1 MDSGNAGGAPANNP
15 SVKGPSVD
23 GSAANGS
30 PVISLRDVGK
40 VIGGKTILS
49 DISVDIEPGSIVGLL
64 GKNGAGKTSLID
76 VMLGFSPPS
85 SGSSRVF
92 GENSFELPAAAK
104 RRIGFVPQQDEL
116 LDSLTGAQQLALNA
130 ALHPAWDQALIARLI
145 GEWEVPLDRR
155 IQVLSGGERQKLA
168 TLLALG
174 HEPDLLVLDEPA
186 SSLDPVARR
195 QFLRELLDIAESPT
209 RTVLFSTH
217 IVSDLERVASKV
229 WIIRD
234 GRLAWAGDLDTL
246 KESVV
251 RVTLLARDAWPSQL
265 DIDGVISRRD
275 EGRRVQLVL
284 TGWREERQRE
294 MAERWGAEVSVE
306 RLGLEEI
313 FLELHS

>member
-1 MDSGNAGGAPANNP
+1 MMN
-15 SVKGPSVD
+15 D
-23 GSAANGS
+23 GRVASY
-30 PVISLRDVGK
+30 PVISLRGVGK
-40 VIGGKTILS
+40 VIGDRAILS
-49 DISVDIEPGSIVGLL
+49 DISIDGDAGSIVGLL

-76 VMLGFSPPS
+76 VLLGFSPTS
-85 SGSSRVF
+85 SGRSRVF
-92 GENSFELPAAAK
+92 GEDSFHLPEATK
-104 RRIGFVPQQDEL
+104 RRIGFVPQRDEL

-130 ALHPAWDQALIARLI
+130 ALHPHWDQALIARLV

-195 QFLRELLDIAESPT
+195 QFLRELLQIAQSPA

-217 IVSDLERVASKV
+217 IVSDLERVADQV

-234 GRLAWAGDLDTL
+234 GRLVWAGDLDAL

-251 RVTLLARDAWPSQL
+251 RVTLVAPERALAGVV
-265 DIDGVISRRD
+265 IDGVLSQRSD
-275 EGRRVQLVL
+275 GRCLQLVL
-284 TGWREERQRE
+284 TGWQDERQRE
-294 MAERWGAEVSVE
+294 LADRFGAEVTVE

-313 FLELHS
+313 FLELHA

>member
-1 MDSGNAGGAPANNP
+1 MITNGNAGGAP
-15 SVKGPSVD
+15 
-23 GSAANGS
+23 
-30 PVISLRDVGK
+30 VISLHELAK
-40 VIGGKTILS
+40 VIGGKAILS
-49 DISVDIEPGSIVGLL
+49 DISIDVAPGSIVGLL

-76 VMLGFSPPS
+76 VLLGFSPPS

-92 GENSFELPAAAK
+92 GEMSFRLPAAIK

-130 ALHPAWDQALIARLI
+130 ALHPAWDTALIAKLVR
-145 GEWEVPLDRR
+145 EWEVPLDRR
-155 IQVLSGGERQKLA
+155 IQVLSAGERQKLS

-195 QFLRELLDIAESPT
+195 RFLGELLEIAESPN

-217 IVSDLERVASKV
+217 IVSDLERVASTV
-229 WIIRD
+229 WILRD
-234 GRLAWAGDLDTL
+234 GRLAWAGDLDAL

-251 RVTLLARDAWPSQL
+251 RVTLFTRDELPAHVG
-265 DIDGVISRRD
+265 IDGVVSQRRD
-275 EGRRVQLVL
+275 GRRMQLVL
-284 TGWREERQRE
+284 TGWQDERQVELADRF
-294 MAERWGAEVSVE
+294 GADVCVE

-313 FLELHS
+313 FLELHV

>member
-1 MDSGNAGGAPANNP
+1 MKHNGDA
-15 SVKGPSVD
+15 D
-23 GSAANGS
+23 AA
-30 PVISLRDVGK
+30 PVISLRELGK
-40 VIGGKTILS
+40 VIGGKAILS
-49 DISVDIEPGSIVGLL
+49 DISVDMEPGSIVGLL

-76 VMLGFSPPS
+76 VLLGFSPPS
-85 SGSSRVF
+85 SGSSLVF
-92 GENSFELPAAAK
+92 GESSFTLPATTK

-130 ALHPAWDQALIARLI
+130 ALHPAWDGALIERLI
-145 GEWEVPLDRR
+145 REWQVPLDRR

-195 QFLRELLDIAESPT
+195 QFLRELLEIAESPT

-217 IVSDLERVASKV
+217 IVSDLDRVASQV

-234 GRLAWAGDLDTL
+234 GRLVWAGDLDTL

-251 RVTLLARDAWPSQL
+251 RVTLLARDALPQHLGVDGAVSQRT
-265 DIDGVISRRD
+265 D
-275 EGRRVQLVL
+275 GRRAQLVL
-284 TGWREERQRE
+284 TDWQDERQRE
-294 MAERWGAEVSVE
+294 LAHRFGAEVMVE

>member
-1 MDSGNAGGAPANNP
+1 MKNNGDA
-15 SVKGPSVD
+15 S
-23 GSAANGS
+23 GS
-30 PVISLRDVGK
+30 PVISLRELSK
-40 VIGGKTILS
+40 VLGGKAILS
-49 DISVDIEPGSIVGLL
+49 NISVDIEPGSIVGLL

-76 VMLGFSPPS
+76 VLLGFSPPS

-92 GENSFELPAAAK
+92 GESSFNLPAASK

-130 ALHPAWDQALIARLI
+130 ALHPAWDGALIARLI
-145 GEWEVPLDRR
+145 REWEVPLDRK

-195 QFLRELLDIAESPT
+195 QFLRELLEIAESPT

-229 WIIRD
+229 WIIRE
-234 GRLAWAGDLDTL
+234 GRLVWAGDLDTL

-251 RVTLLARDAWPSQL
+251 RVTLLARDVLPAHL
-265 DIDGVISRRD
+265 GIDGAVSQRSD
-275 EGRRVQLVL
+275 GRRAQLVL
-284 TGWREERQRE
+284 ANWQDERQRE
-294 MAERWGAEVSVE
+294 LADRFGADITVE

>member
-1 MDSGNAGGAPANNP
+1 MMDNGNASGA
-15 SVKGPSVD
+15 
-23 GSAANGS
+23 
-30 PVISLRDVGK
+30 PVISLREMGK
-40 VIGGKTILS
+40 VIGGKAILS
-49 DISVDIEPGSIVGLL
+49 NISVDSEPGSIVGLL

-76 VMLGFSPPS
+76 VLLGFSPPS
-85 SGSSRVF
+85 IGSSRVF
-92 GENSFELPAAAK
+92 GENSFYLPAATK

-130 ALHPAWDQALIARLI
+130 ALHPAWDEALIARLVR
-145 GEWEVPLDRR
+145 EWEVPLDRR

-195 QFLRELLDIAESPT
+195 QFLRELLEIAESPT

-251 RVTLLARDAWPSQL
+251 RVTLLARDVLPAYL
-265 DIDGVISRRD
+265 GIDGAVSQRSD
-275 EGRRVQLVL
+275 GRRAQLVL
-284 TGWREERQRE
+284 TGWHDEWQRE
-294 MAERWGAEVSVE
+294 LADRLGADVTVE

>member
-1 MDSGNAGGAPANNP
+1 MKSNGDAS
-15 SVKGPSVD
+15 
-23 GSAANGS
+23 GS
-30 PVISLRDVGK
+30 PVISLQELCK
-40 VIGGKTILS
+40 VIGGRAILS

-76 VMLGFSPPS
+76 VLLGFSPPS

-92 GENSFELPAAAK
+92 GESSFNLPAAAK

-130 ALHPAWDQALIARLI
+130 ALHPIWDEALIARLI
-145 GEWEVPLDRR
+145 REWQVPLDRR

-195 QFLRELLDIAESPT
+195 QFLRELLEIAESPT

-234 GRLAWAGDLDTL
+234 GRLVWAGDLDTL

-251 RVTLLARDAWPSQL
+251 RVTLLARDALPAHL
-265 DIDGVISRRD
+265 GIDGAVSQRSD
-275 EGRRVQLVL
+275 GRRAQLVL
-284 TGWREERQRE
+284 TDWQDERQRE
-294 MAERWGAEVSVE
+294 LADRFGADVTVE

-313 FLELHS
+313 FVELHS

>member
-1 MDSGNAGGAPANNP
+1 MMRNGNA
-15 SVKGPSVD
+15 D
-23 GSAANGS
+23 GS
-30 PVISLRDVGK
+30 PVVSLSDLGK
-40 VIGGKTILS
+40 VIDGKSIIS
-49 DISVDIEPGSIVGLL
+49 DISVDLEPGNIVGLL

-76 VMLGFSPPS
+76 VVLGFSAPS

-92 GENSFELPAAAK
+92 GENSFNLSAAAK
-104 RRIGFVPQQDEL
+104 RRIGFVPQDDEL
-116 LDSLTGAQQLALNA
+116 LDSLTGAQQLALSA
-130 ALHPAWDQALIARLI
+130 ALHPAWDERLI
-145 GEWEVPLDRR
+145 TRLVREWEVPLDRR

-195 QFLRELLDIAESPT
+195 QFLRELLEIADSPG

-217 IVSDLERVASKV
+217 IVSDLERIAGKV

-251 RVTLLARDAWPSQL
+251 RVTLLAHDVLPARL
-265 DIDGVISRRD
+265 GIDGTVSERSD
-275 EGRRVQLVL
+275 GRRAQLVL
-284 TGWREERQRE
+284 TGWHDERQLELADRLR
-294 MAERWGAEVSVE
+294 ADVTIE

>member
-1 MDSGNAGGAPANNP
+1 MKDSEDAR
-15 SVKGPSVD
+15 
-23 GSAANGS
+23 GS
-30 PVISLRDVGK
+30 PVISLGELGK
-40 VIGGKTILS
+40 VIDGKAILS
-49 DISVDIEPGSIVGLL
+49 NITADVECGGIVGLL

-76 VMLGFSPPS
+76 VLLGFSPPS
-85 SGSSRVF
+85 SGSCRVF
-92 GENSFELPAAAK
+92 GESSFKLSAAAK

-130 ALHPAWDQALIARLI
+130 ALQPAWDDALIARLVS
-145 GEWEVPLDRR
+145 EWGVPLDRR
-155 IQVLSGGERQKLA
+155 IQTLSGGERQKLA

-195 QFLRELLDIAESPT
+195 QFLRELLEIAESPT

-217 IVSDLERVASKV
+217 IVSDLERIAGKV

-234 GRLAWAGDLDTL
+234 GLLTWAGDLDAL

-251 RVTLLARDAWPSQL
+251 RVTLLARDVLPAYL
-265 DIDGVISRRD
+265 GIDGAISQRSD
-275 EGRRVQLVL
+275 GRRAQLIL
-284 TGWREERQRE
+284 TGWHDQRQRE
-294 MAERWGAEVSVE
+294 LADRWGADVTIE

>member
-1 MDSGNAGGAPANNP
+1 MKHYSDAS
-15 SVKGPSVD
+15 
-23 GSAANGS
+23 GSA
-30 PVISLRDVGK
+30 VISLRELGK
-40 VIGGKTILS
+40 VIGGKAILS
-49 DISVDIEPGSIVGLL
+49 NISVDLEPGNIVGLL

-76 VMLGFSPPS
+76 VLLGFSPPS

-92 GENSFELPAAAK
+92 GEGSFTLPAVTK

-116 LDSLTGAQQLALNA
+116 LDSLTGAQQLAVNA
-130 ALHPAWDQALIARLI
+130 ALHPAWNKAMIAGLV

-174 HEPDLLVLDEPA
+174 HQPDLLVLDEPA
-186 SSLDPVARR
+186 SNLDPVARR
-195 QFLRELLDIAESPT
+195 QFLRELLEIAESPT

-217 IVSDLERVASKV
+217 SVSDLERVASKV

-251 RVTLLARDAWPSQL
+251 RVTLLARDALPAQL
-265 DIDGVISRRD
+265 DIEGVVSQRSD
-275 EGRRVQLVL
+275 GRRAQLVL
-284 TGWREERQRE
+284 TGWESERQRE
-294 MAERWGAEVSVE
+294 LADRWVADVTVE

>member
-1 MDSGNAGGAPANNP
+1 MQEQNMQERIMNYNHD
-15 SVKGPSVD
+15 
-23 GSAANGS
+23 AAAA
-30 PVISLRDVGK
+30 PVITLRDLSK
-40 VIGGKTILS
+40 VIGGKAILS
-49 DISVDIEPGSIVGLL
+49 NMSVDVEPGSIVGLL

-76 VMLGFSPPS
+76 VLLGFSPPT
-85 SGSSRVF
+85 SGISRVF
-92 GENSFELPAAAK
+92 GELSFDLPAATK

-130 ALHPAWDQALIARLI
+130 ALHPIWDEALVARLAR
-145 GEWEVPLDRR
+145 EWEIPLNRR

-195 QFLRELLDIAESPT
+195 QFLRELLEIAESPD

-217 IVSDLERVASKV
+217 IVSDLERVASRV

-246 KESVV
+246 KDSVV
-251 RVTLLARDAWPSQL
+251 RVTLVARDTLPAELGIDDAVSQ
-265 DIDGVISRRD
+265 RRD
-275 EGRRVQLVL
+275 GRRAQLVL
-284 TGWREERQRE
+284 TGWQDERQRE
-294 MAERWGAEVSVE
+294 LADRLGVQVTVE

-313 FLELHS
+313 FLELHA

>member
-1 MDSGNAGGAPANNP
+1 MKNNGDAG
-15 SVKGPSVD
+15 
-23 GSAANGS
+23 GS
-30 PVISLRDVGK
+30 PVISLQELGK
-40 VIGGKTILS
+40 VIGGKAILS

-76 VMLGFSPPS
+76 VLLGFSPPS

-92 GENSFELPAAAK
+92 GESSFNLPAAAK

-130 ALHPAWDQALIARLI
+130 ALHPIWDEALIDRLI
-145 GEWEVPLDRR
+145 REWQVPLDRR

-195 QFLRELLDIAESPT
+195 QFLRELLEIAESPT

-234 GRLAWAGDLDTL
+234 GRLVWAGDLDTL

-251 RVTLLARDAWPSQL
+251 RVTLLARDALPAHL
-265 DIDGVISRRD
+265 GIDGAVSQRSD
-275 EGRRVQLVL
+275 GRRAQLVL
-284 TGWREERQRE
+284 TDWQDERQRE
-294 MAERWGAEVSVE
+294 LADRFGADVTVE

-313 FLELHS
+313 FVELHS

>member
-1 MDSGNAGGAPANNP
+1 MMENI
-15 SVKGPSVD
+15 
-23 GSAANGS
+23 NGS
-30 PVISLRDVGK
+30 GSPMISLRELGK
-40 VIGGKTILS
+40 VIGGKAILS
-49 DISVDIEPGSIVGLL
+49 NISADIEPGSIVGLL

-76 VMLGFSPPS
+76 VLLGFSPPS

-92 GENSFELPAAAK
+92 GESSFHLPAAAK

-130 ALHPAWDQALIARLI
+130 ELHPAWDRTLIARLVR
-145 GEWEVPLDRR
+145 EWEVPLERR

-195 QFLRELLDIAESPT
+195 QFLRELLEIAESPT

-217 IVSDLERVASKV
+217 IVSDLERIAGKV

-251 RVTLLARDAWPSQL
+251 RVTLLAGDVLPADL
-265 DIDGVISRRD
+265 GIDGMVSQRRD
-275 EGRRVQLVL
+275 GRRAQLIL
-284 TGWREERQRE
+284 TGWHDERQRE
-294 MAERWGAEVSVE
+294 LADRLGADVTIE

>member
-1 MDSGNAGGAPANNP
+1 MMEKPNTG
-15 SVKGPSVD
+15 
-23 GSAANGS
+23 GS
-30 PVISLRDVGK
+30 PAICLHELGK
-40 VIGGKTILS
+40 VIGGKAILS
-49 DISVDIEPGSIVGLL
+49 DISADIESGSIVGLL

-76 VMLGFSPPS
+76 VLLGFSPPS

-92 GENSFELPAAAK
+92 GESSFNLPAATK

-116 LDSLTGAQQLALNA
+116 LDSLTGAQQLALNS
-130 ALHPAWDQALIARLI
+130 ALHPAWDEALIARLVR
-145 GEWEVPLDRR
+145 EWEVPLDRR

-195 QFLRELLDIAESPT
+195 RFLRELLEIAESPA

-217 IVSDLERVASKV
+217 IVSDLERIAGKV

-246 KESVV
+246 KESMV
-251 RVTLLARDAWPSQL
+251 RVTLLARDVLPAHL
-265 DIDGVISRRD
+265 DIDGAVSQRSD
-275 EGRRVQLVL
+275 GRRAQLVL
-284 TGWREERQRE
+284 TGWHDQRQRE
-294 MAERWGAEVSVE
+294 LAERFGADVTIE

>member
-1 MDSGNAGGAPANNP
+1 MITNGNAGG
-15 SVKGPSVD
+15 V
-23 GSAANGS
+23 
-30 PVISLRDVGK
+30 PVISLHALAK
-40 VIGGKTILS
+40 VIGGKAILS
-49 DISVDIEPGSIVGLL
+49 DVSIDVAPGSIVGLL

-76 VMLGFSPPS
+76 VLLGFSPPS

-92 GENSFELPAAAK
+92 GEMSFHLPAAIK

-130 ALHPAWDQALIARLI
+130 ALHPAWDTALIAKLVR
-145 GEWEVPLDRR
+145 EWEVPIDRR
-155 IQVLSGGERQKLA
+155 IQVLSAGERQKLS

-195 QFLRELLDIAESPT
+195 RFLGELLEIAESPN

-217 IVSDLERVASKV
+217 IVSDLERVASTV
-229 WIIRD
+229 WILRD
-234 GRLAWAGDLDTL
+234 GRLAWAGDLDAL

-251 RVTLLARDAWPSQL
+251 RVTLFTRDELPAHVG
-265 DIDGVISRRD
+265 IDGVVSQRRD
-275 EGRRVQLVL
+275 GRHIQLVL
-284 TGWREERQRE
+284 TGWQDERQGELADRF
-294 MAERWGAEVSVE
+294 GADVSVE

-313 FLELHS
+313 FLELHA

>member
-1 MDSGNAGGAPANNP
+1 MKHNGDAG
-15 SVKGPSVD
+15 
-23 GSAANGS
+23 GS
-30 PVISLRDVGK
+30 PVISLSELGK
-40 VIGGKTILS
+40 VIGGKAILS
-49 DISVDIEPGSIVGLL
+49 NISADIEPGSIVGLL

-76 VMLGFSPPS
+76 VLLGFSPPS
-85 SGSSRVF
+85 SGSSSVF
-92 GENSFELPAAAK
+92 GDSSFNLPAATK

-130 ALHPAWDQALIARLI
+130 ALHPAWNEALIARLAR
-145 GEWEVPLDRR
+145 EWEVPLEHR

-195 QFLRELLDIAESPT
+195 QFLRELLEIAESPT

-217 IVSDLERVASKV
+217 IVSDLERVASKL

-234 GRLAWAGDLDTL
+234 GRLAWAGDLDAL

-251 RVTLLARDAWPSQL
+251 RVTLLARDALPTDLGIDDAVSQRS
-265 DIDGVISRRD
+265 D
-275 EGRRVQLVL
+275 GRRAQLVL
-284 TGWREERQRE
+284 TGWQDERQRE
-294 MAERWGAEVSVE
+294 LADRLGADVTVE

>member
-1 MDSGNAGGAPANNP
+1 MDSANT
-15 SVKGPSVD
+15 D
-23 GSAANGS
+23 GS
-30 PVISLRDVGK
+30 PVISLRGLGK
-40 VIGGKTILS
+40 VIGAKPILR
-49 DISVDIEPGSIVGLL
+49 DISADIEAGSIVGML

-76 VMLGFSPPS
+76 VLLGFSPPS
-85 SGSSRVF
+85 SGSSRLF
-92 GENSFELPAAAK
+92 GAESFHLSAAVK

-130 ALHPAWDQALIARLI
+130 ALHPAWDAALITRLVR
-145 GEWEVPLDRR
+145 EWSVPLDRR
-155 IQVLSGGERQKLA
+155 IQALSGGERQKLA

-186 SSLDPVARR
+186 SSLDPAARR
-195 QFLRELLDIAESPT
+195 QFLRELLQIAESPA

-217 IVSDLERVASKV
+217 IVSDLERVASQV

-234 GRLAWAGDLDTL
+234 GRLAWAGDLDSL

-251 RVTLLARDAWPSQL
+251 RVTLLARDALPAQL
-265 DIDGVISRRD
+265 GIDGALSQRSD
-275 EGRRVQLVL
+275 GRRVQLVL
-284 TGWREERQRE
+284 TGWRDERQRE
-294 MAERWGAEVSVE
+294 LADRWDAEVGVE

>member
-1 MDSGNAGGAPANNP
+1 MKDNGN
-15 SVKGPSVD
+15 
-23 GSAANGS
+23 GSGS
-30 PVISLRDVGK
+30 PVISLRELGK
-40 VIGGKTILS
+40 VIGGKAILS
-49 DISVDIEPGSIVGLL
+49 TISVDVEPGSIVGLL

-76 VMLGFSPPS
+76 VLLGFSPPS

-92 GENSFELPAAAK
+92 GEGSFNLPAATK

-130 ALHPAWDQALIARLI
+130 ALHPAWDEALIARLAR
-145 GEWEVPLDRR
+145 EWEVPLERR

-174 HEPDLLVLDEPA
+174 HKPDLLVLDEPA

-195 QFLRELLDIAESPT
+195 QFLHELLEIAESPT

-217 IVSDLERVASKV
+217 IVSDLERVANKL
-229 WIIRD
+229 WIIRE
-234 GRLAWAGDLDTL
+234 GRLAWAGDLDAL

-251 RVTLLARDAWPSQL
+251 RVTLVARDLLPAHL
-265 DIDGVISRRD
+265 GIDGAVSQRSD
-275 EGRRVQLVL
+275 GRRAQLVL
-284 TGWREERQRE
+284 TGWQDERRRELADRL
-294 MAERWGAEVSVE
+294 GAEVTVE

>member
-1 MDSGNAGGAPANNP
+1 MKHNGDAG
-15 SVKGPSVD
+15 
-23 GSAANGS
+23 GS
-30 PVISLRDVGK
+30 PVISLSELGK
-40 VIGGKTILS
+40 VIGGKAILS
-49 DISVDIEPGSIVGLL
+49 NISADIEPGSIVGLL

-76 VMLGFSPPS
+76 VLLGFSPPS
-85 SGSSRVF
+85 SGSSSVF
-92 GENSFELPAAAK
+92 GDSSFNLPAATK

-130 ALHPAWDQALIARLI
+130 ALHPAWNEALIARLAR
-145 GEWEVPLDRR
+145 EWEVPLERR

-195 QFLRELLDIAESPT
+195 QFLRELLEIAESPT

-217 IVSDLERVASKV
+217 IVSDLERVASKL

-234 GRLAWAGDLDTL
+234 GRLAWAGDLDAL

-251 RVTLLARDAWPSQL
+251 RVTLLARDALPTDLGIDDAVSQRS
-265 DIDGVISRRD
+265 D
-275 EGRRVQLVL
+275 GRRAQLVL
-284 TGWREERQRE
+284 TGWQDERQRE
-294 MAERWGAEVSVE
+294 LADRLGADVTVE

>member
-1 MDSGNAGGAPANNP
+1 MKDNGDTG
-15 SVKGPSVD
+15 
-23 GSAANGS
+23 GS
-30 PVISLRDVGK
+30 PVISLREVGK
-40 VIGGKTILS
+40 VIGGKVILS
-49 DISVDIEPGSIVGLL
+49 DMSIDIEPGSIVGLL

-76 VMLGFSPPS
+76 VLLGFSPPS

-92 GENSFELPAAAK
+92 GEDSFHLTAAAK

-116 LDSLTGAQQLALNA
+116 LDSLSGAQQLALNA
-130 ALHPAWDQALIARLI
+130 ALHPAWDEALIARLVR
-145 GEWEVPLDRR
+145 EWSIPLDRR

-174 HEPDLLVLDEPA
+174 HRPDLLVLDEPA
-186 SSLDPVARR
+186 SSLDPLARR
-195 QFLRELLDIAESPT
+195 QFLRELLEIAESPT

-217 IVSDLERVASKV
+217 IVSDLERVAGKV

-251 RVTLLARDAWPSQL
+251 RVTLLSRDVLPAHL
-265 DIDGVISRRD
+265 GIDGALSQRSD
-275 EGRRVQLVL
+275 GRRAQLVM
-284 TGWREERQRE
+284 TGWRDERQRE
-294 MAERWGAEVSVE
+294 LADRLGADVSVE

>member
-1 MDSGNAGGAPANNP
+1 MTYSSASAGSP
-15 SVKGPSVD
+15 
-23 GSAANGS
+23 

-40 VIGGKTILS
+40 IIDGKAILS
-49 DISVDIEPGSIVGLL
+49 DVSADVEPGTIVGLL

-76 VMLGFSPPS
+76 VLLGFSPPS

-92 GENSFELPAAAK
+92 GDDSFELSAATK

-116 LDSLTGAQQLALNA
+116 LDALTGRQQLALNA
-130 ALHPAWDQALIARLI
+130 ALHQSWNEALIARLVR
-145 GEWEVPLDRR
+145 EWEVPVERR
-155 IQVLSGGERQKLA
+155 IQTLSGGERQKLA

-195 QFLRELLDIAESPT
+195 QFLRELLEIAESST

-217 IVSDLERVASKV
+217 IVSDLERVAGKV

-246 KESVV
+246 QESVA
-251 RVTLLARDAWPSQL
+251 RVTLLAREDLPAQL
-265 DIDGVISRRD
+265 DIDGALSQRS
-275 EGRRVQLVL
+275 EGRRVQLVV
-284 TGWREERQRE
+284 TGWRDERRRELAQRW
-294 MAERWGAEVSVE
+294 AAEVTVE
-306 RLGLEEI
+306 HLGLEEI
-313 FLELHS
+313 FLELHR

>member
-1 MDSGNAGGAPANNP
+1 MMRDDNAR
-15 SVKGPSVD
+15 
-23 GSAANGS
+23 GS
-30 PVISLRDVGK
+30 PVISLHELGK
-40 VIGGKTILS
+40 VIGGKAILS
-49 DISVDIEPGSIVGLL
+49 DISVDSEPGSIVGLL

-76 VMLGFSPPS
+76 VLLGFSPPS

-104 RRIGFVPQQDEL
+104 GRIGFVPQQDEL

-130 ALHPAWDQALIARLI
+130 ALHPAWDEALIARLVR
-145 GEWEVPLDRR
+145 EWEVPLDRR

-195 QFLRELLDIAESPT
+195 RFLRELLEIAESPA

-217 IVSDLERVASKV
+217 IVSDLERVASQV

-234 GRLAWAGDLDTL
+234 GRLAWAGDLDSL

-251 RVTLLARDAWPSQL
+251 RVTLLARDALPLHLGIEGAVSQRG
-265 DIDGVISRRD
+265 DARCA
-275 EGRRVQLVL
+275 QLVV
-284 TGWREERQRE
+284 TGWQDERQRE
-294 MAERWGAEVSVE
+294 LADRWDAEVTVE